1 MRHITPIVGAIWH
14 TSWGDRAVEDVA
26 IDTGAI
32 HDGSQVVDD
41 SGFGSMPREIHRSS
55 ATTFGRCT
63 PQRSNGKSSGIAR
76 NVHLS
81 QEQEIQAGDRTDKTK
96 EAEEHSIQVS
106 RGIPCHLC
114 DSALAKYERRLCR
127 CLFPDLIRCPVKARG
142 CAHVAA
148 LMPLKTKP

>member
-1 MRHITPIVGAIWH
+1 MGHITPIVGAIWH
-14 TSWGDRAVEDVA
+14 TRWGDRAVEDVA

-41 SGFGSMPREIHRSS
+41 SGFGSMPREINRSS

-63 PQRSNGKSSGIAR
+63 PQRSNGKGSGIAR

-106 RGIPCHLC
+106 RGIPCHL
-114 DSALAKYERRLCR
+114 YR
-127 CLFPDLIRCPVKARG
+127 
-142 CAHVAA
+142 
-148 LMPLKTKP
+148 

>member
-1 MRHITPIVGAIWH
+1 MGHITPIVGAIWH
-14 TSWGDRAVEDVA
+14 TGWVGGAVEDVA

-41 SGFGSMPREIHRSS
+41 SGFGSMPREINRSS
-55 ATTFGRCT
+55 ATTFDRCT
-63 PQRSNGKSSGIAR
+63 PQRSNGKGSGIAR

-106 RGIPCHLC
+106 RGIPCHLF
-114 DSALAKYERRLCR
+114 R
-127 CLFPDLIRCPVKARG
+127 
-142 CAHVAA
+142 
-148 LMPLKTKP
+148 